1 MIKMEQ
7 RFIKVR
13 SIKDIVKF
21 TSLIT
26 IGLVFTV
33 IPEVVEAHLA
43 GYALISIGAVLTFFL
58 KSGFKDIETQEIY
71 FKREF
76 LFSGNMKTSI
86 LSAIASSP
94 ESIDISQEDKGQELI
109 LQMYYGK
116 TSGKAYLQLFEFV
129 PHQYVPCSEV
139 YEYEISKI
147 ANLLK

>member
-1 MIKMEQ
+1 MEQ

-26 IGLVFTV
+26 IGLVFTA

-139 YEYEISKI
+139 YEYENSKI

>member
-1 MIKMEQ
+1 MEQ

>member
-7 RFIKVR
+7 KFIKTR

-21 TSLIT
+21 TSLIA
-26 IGLVFTV
+26 IGLIFTV

-43 GYALISIGAVLTFFL
+43 GYALISIGAVLAFFL

-71 FKREF
+71 FKKEF
-76 LFSGNMKTSI
+76 SFPGNMKTSI
-86 LSAIASSP
+86 QSALASSL
-94 ESIDISQEDKGQELI
+94 ESIDISQENKGQTLI

-116 TSGKAYLQLFEFV
+116 TSGKAHLQLFEFV

>member
-129 PHQYVPCSEV
+129 PHQYVPCSDV

>member
-1 MIKMEQ
+1 MEQ

-26 IGLVFTV
+26 IGLVFTA